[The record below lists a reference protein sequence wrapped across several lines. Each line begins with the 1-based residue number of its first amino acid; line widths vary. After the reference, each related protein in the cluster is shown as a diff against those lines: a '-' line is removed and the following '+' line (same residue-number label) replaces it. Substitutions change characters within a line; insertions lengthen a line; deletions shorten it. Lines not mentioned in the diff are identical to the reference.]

1 MNSDDLLI
9 SKVLVL
15 EDDAVAIE
23 RLRELCK
30 AQRLQGLRVWR
41 HNLLSVLARSVDLGG
56 LFLPE
61 TLDGDPQGGL
71 ALARQIGALRPE
83 LPIFLRRSGAGGL
96 DGLGDSDRPMFAAGY
111 TLDDTAAL
119 EVAIEDHIFPNHYPP
134 RLVQGIAEITRAA
147 LESQF
152 QGMEIVIDPPY
163 VVRDRLVFGELFTL
177 IPVESDW
184 CRGYLMLQAEQD
196 ALQQCVRAG
205 RTHLEA
211 GHAEDF
217 RTLNMILGELTN
229 LVWGGF
235 KNRYT
240 GAAGG
245 TSHLSQVPIVV
256 NHLNR
261 YVSFG
266 STQPQ
271 LCVRCVLQDRE
282 LPEMSPVVIH
292 QRLVFNLSWTPD
304 QFHENDNSFGQLVAS
319 GELEL
324 F

>member
-1 MNSDDLLI
+1 MNADDLLI

-15 EDDAVAIE
+15 EDDATAIDS
-23 RLRELCK
+23 LRDLCK
-30 AQRLQGLRVWR
+30 TQRLQGLRVWR

-61 TLDGDPQGGL
+61 ALDGDPQGGL
-71 ALARQIGALRPE
+71 HLARQVGAQRPE
-83 LPIFLRRSGAGGL
+83 LPIFLRRASQSGL
-96 DGLGDSDRPMFAAGY
+96 DDLASADRSLFAAAY
-111 TLDDTAAL
+111 TLQDTGPLAA
-119 EVAIEDHIFPNHYPP
+119 AIEEHIFPTYYPP
-134 RLVQGIAEITRAA
+134 QLLQGISEITRSA

-152 QGMEIVIDPPY
+152 RGMEITIDPPY

-205 RTHLEA
+205 RTHLEM

-217 RTLNMILGELTN
+217 RTLNMLLGELTN

-235 KNRYT
+235 KNRYANF
-240 GAAGG
+240 GAAA
-245 TSHLSQVPIVV
+245 SHLTQVPIVV

-261 YVSFG
+261 YASFG

-271 LCVRCVLQDRE
+271 LCVRCTLRDRE

-292 QRLVFNLSWTPD
+292 QRLVFNLSWTPE
-304 QFHENDNSFGQLVAS
+304 QFRENDLSFGQLVAS
-319 GELEL
+319 GELD
-324 F
+324 FF